1 MSTGRRRSWRSWRGR
16 QRANKRL
23 HCGKGRAYGLGN
35 FHSLMPSK
43 SSHSRRQFLRT
54 GTSALAATGLAGSLV
69 SRARA
74 ADETALKVALIGC
87 GGRGTGAAAQALST
101 KGPVKLWAMAD
112 AFEERLQV
120 SLQGLQRGLTARYD
134 RESSEGLEEKVDVPK
149 ERQFVGLD
157 AYRKAIDSGVDVVI
171 LAQPPGFRPYHF
183 DYAIKAGKHVFMEKP
198 VATDAP
204 GIRMVLAAAAEAKRK
219 NLKVGVGL
227 QRRHQ
232 DAYLET
238 IGRIHDGAIGE
249 VESMRCYWNGAGS
262 AKVPTSR
269 EGMSEYEYQI
279 RNWYYFTWLSG
290 DHICEQHIH
299 NIDVCNWIKQGHPVE
314 AQGQGGRQVRT
325 GKEYGNIFDHHMVE
339 FTYEDG
345 ATMISQCRHIPGCWN
360 RVAEFA
366 RGEKGRVELGNRFI
380 ITRKNGENWRYRG
393 QGGTNPYQAE
403 HDALFDAIRNDKPFN
418 EAEQGAIST
427 MTAILGRMAT
437 YSGKVI
443 RWDQAI
449 NSKIQLTTSAE
460 EWGAKPPILP
470 DENGWYP
477 VAVPGVTPVV

>member
-1 MSTGRRRSWRSWRGR
+1 MS
-16 QRANKRL
+16 
-23 HCGKGRAYGLGN
+23 
-35 FHSLMPSK
+35 
-43 SSHSRRQFLRT
+43 SSSPHSRRQFLQT
-54 GTSALAATGLAGSLV
+54 GATALAASALAAPVRG
-69 SRARA
+69 

-101 KGPVKLWAMAD
+101 SGPVKLWAMAD
-112 AFEERLQV
+112 AFPDRLQL
-120 SLQGLQRGLTARYD
+120 SLEGLKHGLTSRYD
-134 RESSEGLEEKVDVPK
+134 RESSTGLAEKIDVPP

-157 AYRKAIDSGVDVVI
+157 AYRKAIDSGVDLVI

-204 GIRMVLAAAAEAKRK
+204 GVRMVLAAAAEAKRK

-232 DAYLET
+232 QPYLET
-238 IGRIHDGAIGE
+238 IRRIHDGAIGE
-249 VESMRCYWNGAGS
+249 ILSMRCYWNGAGS
-262 AKVPTSR
+262 AKVPPSR
-269 EGMSEYEYQI
+269 EGLTEYEYQL

-299 NIDVCNWIKQGHPVE
+299 NLDVCNWIKQGHPVE

-325 GKEYGNIFDHHMVE
+325 GREYGNIFDHHSVE

-366 RGEKGRVELGNRFI
+366 RGDLGRVELGNRFI
-380 ITRKNGENWRYRG
+380 ISRKDDRNWRYRAEG
-393 QGGTNPYQAE
+393 PAANPYQVE

-437 YSGKVI
+437 YSGKLI
-443 RWDQAI
+443 TWDEAI
-449 NSKIQLTTSAE
+449 NSNIQLTTNAE
-460 EWGAKPPILP
+460 EWNAKPPVLP

-477 VAVPGVTPVV
+477 IAVPGITKVV